1 MGRRQDRALSENP
14 DIAKAYVLYIA
25 CRRRTLIVASVP
37 KGVKG
42 DTVTK
47 MIPYTDGLLFLPEAG
62 GLLDQPVRLMSFF
75 DSFEAGEQEAF
86 NLKLK

>member
-14 DIAKAYVLYIA
+14 DSANI
-25 CRRRTLIVASVP
+25 P
-37 KGVKG
+37 KGIKG
-42 DTVTK
+42 DTTTK
-47 MIPYTDGLLFLPEAG
+47 MIPYTDGLLFLPESG
-62 GLLDQPVRLMSFF
+62 GLLDQPFRLMSFF